1 MKYLFNLLTI
11 SCLFITRECYSQT
24 IDSLRANTH
33 WNAQWIGLN
42 NLLDRG
48 TGYGVYYFRKSINI
62 AGKPARFVIH
72 ISADNHYKLYVNGKM
87 VSDGPARGDL
97 YNWNYETVDIARF
110 LVPGK
115 NTVAAIVWNEA
126 QYRPE
131 YQVTFRTDFIIQG
144 NTAAEEI
151 LNTQ

>member
-1 MKYLFNLLTI
+1 MKYRIILSAIFCLLI
-11 SCLFITRECYSQT
+11 AGKSYGQT
-24 IDSLRANTH
+24 IDTLRANTP

-42 NLLDRG
+42 NALDPG

-62 AGKPARFVIH
+62 ADRPAKFIIH
-72 ISADNHYKLYVNGKM
+72 VSADNHYKLYVNGKM

-97 YNWNYETVDIARF
+97 YNWNYETVDLARF

-131 YQVTFRTDFIIQG
+131 
-144 NTAAEEI
+144 
-151 LNTQ
+151 